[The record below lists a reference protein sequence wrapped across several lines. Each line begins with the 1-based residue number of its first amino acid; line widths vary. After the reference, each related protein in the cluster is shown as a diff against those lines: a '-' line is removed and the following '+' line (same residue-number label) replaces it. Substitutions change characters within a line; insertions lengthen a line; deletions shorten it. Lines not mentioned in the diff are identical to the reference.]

1 MQHMNE
7 IRVFS
12 PATVSNVACGFDILG
27 FPLES
32 VGDEMVVR
40 KTIKKGIVIT
50 KIEGFDLPFEVNKN
64 VASVSALALI
74 DSVKPDFGFEIEIYK
89 NIKPGSGI
97 GSSGASATSSVYA
110 INELLGRPFNKLELT
125 NFAMKGEFIA
135 SNSEHADN
143 IAPALFG
150 GFTLVKNLHPLEVLQ
165 LPTPKDLY
173 VIIIHPQIE
182 IKTSESRDVLPKM
195 VSLSDT
201 TKQLSELGG
210 LIHALHTSDYEL
222 MKKSLNDHLVE
233 KHRSKLIPYFD
244 ELKSK
249 SLAAGAIGCSISG
262 SGPSVF
268 ALAKGKDMATTIELI
283 FKSVYSK
290 SNIDFATYV
299 SKISPNGVVTI

>member
-201 TKQLSELGG
+201 TKQLSE
-210 LIHALHTSDYEL
+210 
-222 MKKSLNDHLVE
+222 
-233 KHRSKLIPYFD
+233 
-244 ELKSK
+244 
-249 SLAAGAIGCSISG
+249 AGAIGCSISG

-268 ALAKGKDMATTIELI
+268 ALAKGKDMAINIESI

>member
-1 MQHMNE
+1 
-7 IRVFS
+7 
-12 PATVSNVACGFDILG
+12 
-27 FPLES
+27 
-32 VGDEMVVR
+32 
-40 KTIKKGIVIT
+40 
-50 KIEGFDLPFEVNKN
+50 
-64 VASVSALALI
+64 
-74 DSVKPDFGFEIEIYK
+74 
-89 NIKPGSGI
+89 
-97 GSSGASATSSVYA
+97 
-110 INELLGRPFNKLELT
+110 
-125 NFAMKGEFIA
+125 
-135 SNSEHADN
+135 
-143 IAPALFG
+143 
-150 GFTLVKNLHPLEVLQ
+150 
-165 LPTPKDLY
+165 
-173 VIIIHPQIE
+173 
-182 IKTSESRDVLPKM
+182 M

-268 ALAKGKDMATTIELI
+268 ALAKGKDMAINIESI

>member
-1 MQHMNE
+1 MNE

-12 PATVSNVACGFDILG
+12 PATVSNVACGFDVLG

-40 KTIKKGIVIT
+40 KTTKKGLVIT
-50 KIEGFDLPFEVNKN
+50 KIEGFELPFEISKN
-64 VASVSALALI
+64 VASVSAQALI
-74 DSVKPDFGFEIEIYK
+74 DCISPDCGFEIEIYK
-89 NIKPGSGI
+89 KIKPGSGI

-143 IAPALFG
+143 IAPAIFG
-150 GFTLVKNLHPLEVLQ
+150 GFNLVKSLHPLQVLQ

-173 VIIIHPQIE
+173 VVIIHPQIE
-182 IKTSESRDVLPKM
+182 IKTSESRGILPKT
-195 VSLSDT
+195 VSLSDA

-210 LIHALHTSDYEL
+210 LVHALHTSDYEL
-222 MKKSLNDHLVE
+222 MKNSLNDHLIE
-233 KHRSKLIPYFD
+233 KHRSKLIPHFD
-244 ELKSK
+244 ELQSK
-249 SLAAGAIGCSISG
+249 SIKAGAIGCSISG

-268 ALAKGKDMATTIELI
+268 ALTRGKDMAINVESI
-283 FKSVYSK
+283 FRSVYSK

-299 SKISPNGVVTI
+299 SKISSNGVVTI

>member
-143 IAPALFG
+143 IAPAIFG
-150 GFTLVKNLHPLEVLQ
+150 GFNLVKSLHPLQRSLQ
-165 LPTPKDLY
+165 SKDLY
-173 VIIIHPQIE
+173 VITIHPQIE
-182 IKTSESRDVLPKM
+182 IKTSESRGALPKM
-195 VSLSDT
+195 VSLSDA

-244 ELKSK
+244 ELQSK
-249 SLAAGAIGCSISG
+249 SIAAGAIGCSISG

-268 ALAKGKDMATTIELI
+268 ALAKGKDMAINIESI

-299 SKISPNGVVTI
+299 SKISSNGVVTI